1 MLYRGGELVKLKA
14 FAIAA
19 ICAAVA
25 VDIIFIWAFCR
36 IAARA
41 DGTDK
46 EGEEREKHD

>member
-1 MLYRGGELVKLKA
+1 MKLKA

-19 ICAAVA
+19 IFAAVT

-36 IAARA
+36 IATKS

-46 EGEEREKHD
+46 EDEDDEH

>member
-1 MLYRGGELVKLKA
+1 MKLKA

-25 VDIIFIWAFCR
+25 VDIIFLWAFCR

-41 DGTDK
+41 DETDK
-46 EGEEREKHD
+46 EDEDDEE